1 MTIILPKVLKLVTEN
16 NTNEIWQYFGDVKTI
31 DNIQIIS
38 TDPFIIKS
46 SETNYLLTSNKDYQD
61 EGDND
66 YILLTTKIPKR
77 VDLNAGKIKI
87 KRWLKHPLFQNKT
100 PDEVVTTWVDKFKFI
115 KENEQQ
121 NIKGLRPPQIGALH
135 SILAHIH
142 NADDKAI
149 VVMPTGTGKT
159 ETMLAT
165 LISNCCKKLLV
176 SVPSDSLRTQIAH
189 KFITLGLLK
198 EYGIVDTSCINPIV
212 GIINSGFD
220 TIQDLQDFVDKCNVV
235 VSTMDLLTDFSIQ
248 QKAILNNSFSHFFVD
263 EAHHSE
269 AETWKDLINK
279 FDKEKVFLFTA
290 TPFRNDG
297 QSLQGKQ
304 IFNFS
309 LRKAQEQKYYKKIN
323 YLPIREYNK
332 KFADK
337 KIADKAVEQ
346 LRVDRANGFNHFIMA
361 RCKDKVRAK
370 EVFEYYKDYTEFN
383 PVLVYTGVA
392 GLGDKIEEIKRGEHS
407 IIVCVNMLGE
417 GFDLPN
423 LKIAAIHD
431 DRQSLPIALQFIG
444 RFTRTSYDQ
453 LGNASFITNIAYPP
467 IHEELDQLYARN
479 SDWNLILP
487 RLSANATQKEIDI
500 KSFLD
505 NFNNLSDSVVPFQQ
519 INPAM
524 STVIF
529 KCAVNVWNPSNWEE
543 GFEGINNYEH
553 VFSRHSNDTLIVIL
567 GKIEK
572 VEWGRF
578 ETVQNLQWDL
588 VVVHWDLRP
597 NINRVFLN
605 TSIKGFSGESLM
617 EAIFEAGNTTQ
628 ISGMNVFRIFHN
640 VNRLSL
646 YNVGTRKGIGQDIT
660 FQSYYGK
667 GVQDGIKLIEQGTL
681 IKNNIFGVGYK
692 DGEKVSL
699 GCSVKGKIW
708 SYQRGNLDELT
719 KWCKIIGEIVENN
732 AIDPNVVL
740 QHTLAIEKL
749 QQRPDVMPIL
759 IDWNPEMYEY
769 TESRYTININGSTYD
784 LSNTELNLL
793 NPGVDVNQS
802 LKFNV
807 DTDEHSIQFE
817 IEIGLNQATNEAYYK
832 VNKLTNQNCTIQY
845 GNKNENLVDFFQN
858 TTPTL
863 WFADGSQLFGNL
875 FVKLKVQPDVLS
887 KELII
892 TDNWTGVDISKESQD
907 IAPYIQNSIQYYFIE
922 KIKNDYQI
930 IYDDDGKGEIADI
943 IGINDSDSEIDI
955 HLYHL
960 KYAQDGAVSNNIDN
974 FYQVC
979 GQAEKSLKWKHKD
992 GREFFNHLFKRKT
1005 KTLGGNSCS
1014 RIIKGTEDDLENLLN
1029 QAKWTKA
1036 MRFHIYIV
1044 QPSLSKANAS
1054 NDILLLLGNVQ
1065 HYLSTVGNIE
1075 LKVFSSL

>member
-1 MTIILPKVLKLVTEN
+1 MKLTLPRILKLVDEIN
-16 NTNEIWQYFGDVKTI
+16 SNQIWQLLGEQTTI
-31 DNIQIIS
+31 DNVQIINAA
-38 TDPFIIKS
+38 PFIIQ
-46 SETNYLLTSNKDYQD
+46 SEGINYLLTSDKDHQD
-61 EGDND
+61 NTID
-66 YILLTTKIPKR
+66 YILLTSKIPR
-77 VDLNAGKIKI
+77 RADFNAGTIII
-87 KRWLKHPLFQNKT
+87 KRWLKHPLFQNIK
-100 PDEVVTTWVDKFKFI
+100 PEEVVTTWIDKFKFI

-121 NIKGLRPPQIGALH
+121 NIKGLRPPQVGALH

-142 NADDKAI
+142 NTDDKAI
-149 VVMPTGTGKT
+149 IVMPTGTGKT

-176 SVPSDSLRTQIAH
+176 SVPSDSLRAQIAH

-198 EYGIVDTSCINPIV
+198 EYGIVDTSCVNPIV

-220 TIQDLQDFVDKCNVV
+220 TEQDLQNFIDKCNVV
-235 VSTMDLLTDFSIQ
+235 ISTMTLLTNFSPQ
-248 QKAILNNSFSHFFVD
+248 QKDILNNSFSHFFVD

-269 AETWKDLINK
+269 AKTWKMLINK

-297 QSLQGKQ
+297 LSLQGKK

-309 LRKAQEQKYYKKIN
+309 LKKAQEQKYYKQIN

-332 KFADK
+332 DLADK
-337 KIADKAVEQ
+337 KIAEKAVEQ
-346 LRVDRANGFNHFIMA
+346 LRSDRAEGFNHFIMA

-383 PVLVYTGVA
+383 PVLVHTGIS
-392 GLGDKIEEIKRGEHS
+392 GLGNKIEAIKRGEHS

-431 DRQSLPIALQFIG
+431 ERQSLPITLQFIG

-467 IHEELDQLYARN
+467 IHEELDQLYARD
-479 SDWNLILP
+479 SDWNLLLP
-487 RLSANATQKEIDI
+487 RLSANATQKELDI
-500 KSFLD
+500 KAFLD
-505 NFNNLSDSVVPFQQ
+505 NFDNLSDSIIPFQQ
-519 INPAM
+519 ISPAM

-529 KCAVNVWNPSNWEE
+529 QCAVNNWYPSNWET
-543 GFEGINNYEH
+543 GFPGISGYEH
-553 VFSRHSNDTLIVIL
+553 IFSRHSNDTLIIIL

-572 VEWGRF
+572 VEWGKF

-597 NINRVFLN
+597 DINRVFLN
-605 TSIKGFSGESLM
+605 SSIKGFSGTSLM
-617 EAIFEAGNTTQ
+617 EAIFGADNTTQ

-646 YNVGTRKGIGQDIT
+646 FNVGTRRGIGQDVT

-667 GVQDGIKLIEQGTL
+667 GVQDGVRELEQGTL

-692 DGEKVSL
+692 EGEKVSL

-719 KWCKIIGEIVENN
+719 KWCRNIGEIVADNT
-732 AIDPNVVL
+732 IDPNIVL

-749 QQRPDVMPIL
+749 QQRPNVMPIL
-759 IDWNPEMYEY
+759 IDWNPEMYDN
-769 TESRYTININGSTYD
+769 TENRYSLNVNGSTYD
-784 LSNTELNLL
+784 LAFIELNLL
-793 NPGVDVNQS
+793 NPSVDINQS
-802 LKFNV
+802 IKFTI
-807 DTDEHSIQFE
+807 DTEGESIQFE
-817 IEIGLNQATNEAYYK
+817 IEIGFNQATNEPYYK
-832 VNKLTNQNCTIQY
+832 VNKLTNQTCTIQY
-845 GNKNENLVDFFQN
+845 GNKNENLVNFLQD
-858 TTPTL
+858 TTPTI

-875 FVKLKVQPDVLS
+875 FVKLKIQPDVFS
-887 KELII
+887 DELII
-892 TDNWTGVDISKESQD
+892 TDNWTGVNISKESQD
-907 IAPYIQNSIQYYFIE
+907 IAPYIQESIQYYFIE
-922 KIKNDYQI
+922 KIKDDFQI

-943 IGINDSDSEIDI
+943 IGINDSDTVIDI

-960 KYAQDGAVSNNIDN
+960 KYAKNGVVSNDIDN

-1014 RIIKGTEDDLENLLN
+1014 RIVKGTEDDLENLLK

-1044 QPSLSKANAS
+1044 QPSLSKANPS

-1065 HYLSTVGNIE
+1065 HYLATVGNIE
-1075 LKVFSSL
+1075 LKVYSSP

>member
-1 MTIILPKVLKLVTEN
+1 MTLTLPRMLKLVDEFN
-16 NTNEIWQYFGDVKTI
+16 SNQIWQLLGEQTTI
-31 DNIQIIS
+31 DNVKIINI
-38 TDPFIIKS
+38 DPFVIQ
-46 SETNYLLTSNKDYQD
+46 SEGVNYLLTSDRDHQD
-61 EGDND
+61 NTID
-66 YILLTTKIPKR
+66 YILLTSKIPKR
-77 VDLNAGKIKI
+77 ADFNAGRIKI
-87 KRWLKHPLFQNKT
+87 QRWLKHPLFKNIIPQ
-100 PDEVVTTWVDKFKFI
+100 EVVSTWVDKFKFI
-115 KENEQQ
+115 KENELQ

-135 SILAHIH
+135 SILAHVQ

-165 LISNCCKKLLV
+165 LVSNCCKKLLV
-176 SVPSDSLRTQIAH
+176 SVPSDSLRKQIAQ

-198 EYGIVDTSCINPIV
+198 EFDIIDKLCLNPIV
-212 GIINSGFD
+212 GILKSGFD
-220 TIQDLQDFVDKCNVV
+220 TEQELQNFIDKCNVV
-235 VSTMDLLTDFSIQ
+235 VSTMTLLSDFSNQ
-248 QKAILNNSFSHFFVD
+248 QKESLNNSFSHFFVD
-263 EAHHSE
+263 EAHHAE
-269 AETWKDLINK
+269 AKTWKELINK

-297 QSLQGKQ
+297 LSLQGKQ

-309 LRKAQEQKYYKKIN
+309 LRKAQEQKYYKQIN

-332 KFADK
+332 ELADK
-337 KIADKAVEQ
+337 KIAEKAVEQ
-346 LRVDRANGFNHFIMA
+346 LKADRAEGFNHYIMA
-361 RCKDKVRAK
+361 RCKDKVRAR
-370 EVFEYYKDYTEFN
+370 EVFEYYKAYDEYT
-383 PVLVYTGVA
+383 PVLVHTGIA
-392 GLGDKIEEIKRGEHS
+392 GLENKIEAIKRGEHS

-431 DRQSLPIALQFIG
+431 ERQSLPITLQFIG
-444 RFTRTSYDQ
+444 RFTRTSYEE

-479 SDWNLILP
+479 SDWNLLLP
-487 RLSANATQKEIDI
+487 RLSDNATQKELDI
-500 KSFLD
+500 KAFLENFD
-505 NFNNLSDSVVPFQQ
+505 NLLDSIIPFQH

-524 STVIF
+524 STLIF
-529 KCAVNVWNPSNWEE
+529 HCFVDTWYPLNWEK
-543 GFEGINNYEH
+543 GFPGISSYEH
-553 VFSRHSNDTLIVIL
+553 VFSRHSSDTLIIIL
-567 GKIEK
+567 GKIER

-605 TSIKGFSGESLM
+605 SSIKGFSGTSLM
-617 EAIFEAGNTTQ
+617 EAIFEVGNTIQ
-628 ISGMNVFRIFHN
+628 ISGNNVFRIFHN
-640 VNRLSL
+640 VDRLSL
-646 YNVGTRKGIGQDIT
+646 FNVGTRRGLGQDVT

-667 GVQDGIKLIEQGTL
+667 GVQDGIRELEQGTL
-681 IKNNIFGVGYK
+681 IKNNIFGVGYRE
-692 DGEKVSL
+692 GEKVSL
-699 GCSVKGKIW
+699 GCSIKGKIW

-719 KWCKIIGEIVENN
+719 KWCKHIGEMVTDNR
-732 AIDPNVVL
+732 IDPDVVL

-749 QQRPDVMPIL
+749 QQRPNVMPIL
-759 IDWNPEMYEY
+759 IDWNPEMYEN
-769 TESRYTININGSTYD
+769 TESRYLINFNGSTID
-784 LSNTELNLL
+784 LAFVELNLL
-793 NPGVDVNQS
+793 NPCVDINQS
-802 LKFNV
+802 LKFTV
-807 DTDEHSIQFE
+807 ETEGESIQFE
-817 IEIGLNQATNEAYYK
+817 IEIGLSPAANQPYYK
-832 VNKLTNQNCTIQY
+832 VNKLTNKTCTIQY
-845 GNKNENLVDFFQN
+845 GNKNESLVDFFQD
-858 TTPTL
+858 TIPTI

-875 FVKLKVQPDVLS
+875 YVKLKVQPDVIS
-887 KELII
+887 HDFII
-892 TDNWTGVDISKESQD
+892 ADSWTGVDIGKESQD

-922 KIKNDYQI
+922 KIKNDFQI

-943 IGINDSDSEIDI
+943 IGINDSDTEIDI

-960 KYAQDGAVSNNIDN
+960 KYAKNGVVSNSIDN

-979 GQAEKSLKWKHKD
+979 GQAEKSLKWKHKE

-1014 RIIKGTEDDLENLLN
+1014 RIIKGTEDDIENLLN

-1044 QPSLSKANAS
+1044 QPSLRKANPS

-1065 HYLSTVGNIE
+1065 HYLATVGNIE
-1075 LKVFSSL
+1075 LKVYSSP

>member
-1 MTIILPKVLKLVTEN
+1 MNLTLPKIFKLVDEIGSN
-16 NTNEIWQYFGDVKTI
+16 QIWQFLGEQTTINDV
-31 DNIQIIS
+31 QIIS
-38 TDPFIIKS
+38 TDPFVIQ
-46 SETNYLLTSNKDYQD
+46 SEGVNYLLTSNKNYQD
-61 EGDND
+61 DTID
-66 YILLTTKIPKR
+66 YILLTSRIPR
-77 VDLNAGKIKI
+77 RTDFNTGRINI
-87 KRWLKHPLFQNKT
+87 QRWLKHPLFKNIT
-100 PDEVVTTWVDKFKFI
+100 PEDVVATWVDKFKFI
-115 KENEQQ
+115 KENEQL
-121 NIKGLRPPQIGALH
+121 NIKGLRPPQIGALY

-176 SVPSDSLRTQIAH
+176 SVPSDSLRTQIAQ

-198 EYGIVDTSCINPIV
+198 EYGIADESCLNPIV
-212 GIINSGFD
+212 GIVNSGFD
-220 TIQDLQDFVDKCNVV
+220 TPQDLQNFIDKCNVV
-235 VSTMDLLTDFSIQ
+235 VSTMTLLTGFSAE
-248 QKAILNNSFSHFFVD
+248 QKEILNNSFSHYFVD

-269 AETWKDLINK
+269 AKTWKELINR

-309 LRKAQEQKYYKKIN
+309 LRKAQEQKYYKQIN

-332 KFADK
+332 NLADK
-337 KIADKAVEQ
+337 KIAEKAIEQ
-346 LRVDRANGFNHFIMA
+346 LRADRADGFNHFIMA
-361 RCKDKVRAK
+361 RCKDKVRAR
-370 EVFEYYKDYTEFN
+370 EVFEYYKDYDEFN
-383 PVLVYTGVA
+383 PVLVYTGIA
-392 GLGDKIEEIKRGEHS
+392 GLVNKIEAIKRGEHS

-431 DRQSLPIALQFIG
+431 ERQSLPITLQFIG

-479 SDWNLILP
+479 SDWNLLLP
-487 RLSANATQKEIDI
+487 RLSANATEKEINI
-500 KSFLD
+500 KAFLE
-505 NFNNLSDSVVPFQQ
+505 NFDNLSDSIIPFQQ

-529 KCAVNVWNPSNWEE
+529 QSAVDTWYPSNWES
-543 GFEGINNYEH
+543 GFPGIGGYEH
-553 VFSRHSNDTLIVIL
+553 IFSRHSNDTLIIIL

-578 ETVQNLQWDL
+578 ETVHNLQWDL

-605 TSIKGFSGESLM
+605 TSIKGFSGSSLL
-617 EAIFEAGNTTQ
+617 EAIFGAGNTTQ

-646 YNVGTRKGIGQDIT
+646 FNVGTRRGFGQDVT

-667 GVQDGIKLIEQGTL
+667 GVQDGIRELEQGTL

-692 DGEKVSL
+692 EGEKVSL

-719 KWCKIIGEIVENN
+719 KWCRDIGEIVSNN
-732 AIDPNVVL
+732 EIDPNVVL

-749 QQRPDVMPIL
+749 QQRPNVMPIL
-759 IDWNPEMYEY
+759 IDWNPEMYENI
-769 TESRYTININGSTYD
+769 ENRYTVSINDTVYD
-784 LSNTELNLL
+784 FSFVELNLVS
-793 NPGVDVNQS
+793 PSFDINQS
-802 LKFNV
+802 LKFAIE
-807 DTDEHSIQFE
+807 TADESVHFE
-817 IEIGLNQATNEAYYK
+817 VEIGLSQATNEPYYK
-832 VNKLTNQNCTIQY
+832 VNQLTNQICTILC
-845 GNKNENLVDFFQN
+845 GNKNQSLVSFFQD
-858 TTPTL
+858 TTPTI

-875 FVKLKVQPDVLS
+875 YVKLKVQPDVLTD
-887 KELII
+887 ELII
-892 TDNWTGVDISKESQD
+892 ADNWTGVDIGKESQD
-907 IAPYIQNSIQYYFIE
+907 IAPYIQDSIQYYFIE
-922 KIKNDYQI
+922 KIKDDFQI

-943 IGINDSDSEIDI
+943 IGINDSETVIDI
-955 HLYHL
+955 HLFHL
-960 KYAQDGAVSNNIDN
+960 KYAKNGVVSNDIDN

-979 GQAEKSLKWKHKD
+979 GQAEKSLKWKHKE

-1044 QPSLSKANAS
+1044 QPSLSKANPS
-1054 NDILLLLGNVQ
+1054 YDILLLLGNVQ
-1065 HYLSTVGNIE
+1065 HYLATVGNIE
-1075 LKVFSSL
+1075 LKVYCSN

>member
-1 MTIILPKVLKLVTEN
+1 MTLILPRVLKLVAEI
-16 NTNEIWQYFGDVKTI
+16 NTNEIWQFYGEEITI
-31 DNIQIIS
+31 DNIQIVS
-38 TDPFIIKS
+38 TDPFIIES
-46 SETNYLLTSNKDYQD
+46 SGINYLLTSNKDYQD
-61 EGDND
+61 VGTND
-66 YILLTTKIPKR
+66 YILLTSKIPKKA
-77 VDLNAGKIKI
+77 DLNNGRIKF
-87 KRWLKHPLFQNKT
+87 KRWLKHPLFQSKS
-100 PDEVVTTWVDKFKFI
+100 PEEVVTTWVGKFKFI

-142 NADDKAI
+142 NAEDKAI

-176 SVPSDSLRTQIAH
+176 SVPSDSLRTQIAQ

-198 EYGIVDTSCINPIV
+198 EYGIVDASSENPIV
-212 GIINSGFD
+212 GIINSGFN
-220 TIQDLQDFVDKCNVV
+220 TTQDLQNFVDKCNVV
-235 VSTMDLLTDFSIQ
+235 VSTMDLLTDLSIQ
-248 QKAILNNSFSHFFVD
+248 QKATLNNSFSHFFVD

-269 AETWKDLINK
+269 ARTWKDLINK

-297 QSLQGKQ
+297 HSLQGKK

-309 LRKAQEQKYYKKIN
+309 LRKSQEQKYYKKIN

-332 KFADK
+332 KLADK
-337 KIADKAVEQ
+337 KIVEKAIEQ
-346 LRVDRANGFNHFIMA
+346 LRADRANGYNHFIMA
-361 RCKDKVRAK
+361 RCKDKVRAR
-370 EVFEYYKDYTEFN
+370 EVFDYYKNYTEFN
-383 PVLVYTGVA
+383 PVLVYTGIS
-392 GLGDKIEEIKRGEHS
+392 GLDGKIDAIKKGEHS

-444 RFTRTSYDQ
+444 RFTRTSYSQ
-453 LGNASFITNIAYPP
+453 LGNASFIFNIAYPP
-467 IHEELDQLYARN
+467 IHEELEQLYARN
-479 SDWNLILP
+479 SDWNLLLP

-505 NFNNLSDSVVPFQQ
+505 NFNNLADSVVPFQE

-524 STVIF
+524 STIIF
-529 KCAVNVWNPSNWEE
+529 QCGVNFWNPSNWEK
-543 GFEGINNYEH
+543 GFAGINNYEH
-553 VFSRHSNDTLIVIL
+553 IFSRHSNDTLIIIL
-567 GKIEK
+567 GKIEN

-578 ETVQNLQWDL
+578 ETVQNLKWDL

-605 TSIKGFSGESLM
+605 TSIKGFSGISLM
-617 EAIFEAGNTTQ
+617 EDIFGAGNTTQ

-646 YNVGTRKGIGQDIT
+646 YNVGTRKGMGQDIT

-667 GVQDGIKLIEQGTL
+667 GVQDGIKHLEQGTL

-719 KWCKIIGEIVENN
+719 KWCKTIGEIVENK

-749 QQRPDVMPIL
+749 QQRPQIMPIL
-759 IDWNPEMYEY
+759 IDWNPEMYENA
-769 TESRYTININGSTYD
+769 ESRYIININGSPCD

-793 NPGVDVNQS
+793 NPSPNVNQS
-802 LKFNV
+802 LKFTV
-807 DTDEHSIQFE
+807 DTDGYSVQFE
-817 IEIGLNQATNEAYYK
+817 VEIGFNQLTNEAYYK
-832 VNKLTNQNCTIQY
+832 VNKLSNQNCTIQY
-845 GNKNENLVDFFQN
+845 GSMNENLVDFFQD
-858 TTPTL
+858 TMPTF
-863 WFADGSQLFGNL
+863 WFADGSQLYGNL
-875 FVKLKVQPDVLS
+875 FIKLKVQPDVIS
-887 KELII
+887 NDLII
-892 TDNWTGVDISKESQD
+892 ADTWSGVDISKESQD
-907 IAPYIQNSIQYYFIE
+907 IAPYIQDSIQYYFIE

-943 IGINDSDSEIDI
+943 IGINDSDTIIDI
-955 HLYHL
+955 SLYHL
-960 KYAQDGAVSNNIDN
+960 KYAKNGLVSNDIDN

-992 GREFFNHLFKRKT
+992 GREFFNHLFKRIT

-1044 QPSLSKANAS
+1044 QPSLSKANPS

-1065 HYLSTVGNIE
+1065 HYLATVGNIE
-1075 LKVFSSL
+1075 LKVYSSP